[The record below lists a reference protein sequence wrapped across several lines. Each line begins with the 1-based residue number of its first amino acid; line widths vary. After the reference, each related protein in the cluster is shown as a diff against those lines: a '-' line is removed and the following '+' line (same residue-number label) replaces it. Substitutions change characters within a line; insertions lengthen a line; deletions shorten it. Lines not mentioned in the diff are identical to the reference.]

1 MHRFVRYHVWF
12 VGALAVSGRADAQTT
27 LLTVYGVQSGDQF
40 GRAIESVGDIDHD
53 GLPDFIVGAYL
64 GDLNAS
70 DAGYAQVCSGRT
82 GAVLFSVAGTTLA
95 EQMGFSVAGGGD
107 IDGDGTPDFIV
118 GSYAADSST
127 KVDCGSAIA
136 FSGTDGSVLRS
147 WLGLGNV
154 DHFGY
159 AVAAAGDVDLDG
171 LADVAVGAPFEDPG
185 GTDAGTVRVLSTAT
199 GLPVYSLQGVSHF
212 DEFGRTIDS
221 GDFNADG
228 VPDLAVGAWHAN
240 PNGFDSGAAYLF
252 SGVNGTL
259 IKQFKGDSAFDFFGI
274 VVSNAFDIDRD
285 GRDDLIVGSHHD
297 DPNGIE
303 SGSATVWSSVTGQL
317 LMRFDGE
324 VPDMFFGRSVAGLGD
339 VNGDGFPDL
348 EAGTPFLGNATG
360 INHGLARIYSGK
372 DGALLY
378 QLNEDSPND
387 FFAFA
392 VVGVGDT
399 DGNGYGDILIGA
411 RQDDDT
417 GTNAGSARIYN
428 GCPGYKVKY
437 GTGTTGSG
445 GFTPKLDVQGC
456 VNPSAN
462 VGFSVSQGLG
472 GAPFILLF
480 SSGPGTTPLTGSQ
493 SLALASPLLAVVPLA
508 LGGSGPGAGFLFG
521 TVPLPGNTAG
531 AKVAIQALVA
541 DPLAHNGMALTN
553 AVAIEVAP

>member
-1 MHRFVRYHVWF
+1 MFRFVRFHVWLI
-12 VGALAVSGRADAQTT
+12 GALAFSESADAQNT
-27 LLTVYGVQSGDQF
+27 LFTVYGAQSGDQF
-40 GRAIESVGDIDHD
+40 GRAIESVGDVDHD

-64 GDLNAS
+64 GDMNAS
-70 DAGYAQVCSGRT
+70 DAGYARVYSGKT
-82 GAVLFSVAGTTLA
+82 GVMLFSVAGTTLA
-95 EQMGFSVAGGGD
+95 EQMGFSVAGAGD
-107 IDGDGTPDFIV
+107 LDGDGTPDFIV
-118 GSYAADSST
+118 GAYASDSPT
-127 KVDCGSAIA
+127 KVDCGSATV
-136 FSGTDGSVLRS
+136 FSGANGTVLRT
-147 WLGLGNV
+147 WFGLENS

-159 AVAAAGDVDLDG
+159 SVAAAGDVDLDG
-171 LADVAVGAPFEDPG
+171 LADVAVGAPFENPG
-185 GTDAGTVRVLSTAT
+185 GTDAGTVRVLAAAT
-199 GLPVYSLQGVSHF
+199 GLPIYSLQGVSHF
-212 DEFGRTIDS
+212 DEFGRTID
-221 GDFNADG
+221 GGEFNGDG

-240 PNGFDSGAAYLF
+240 PSGPDSGGAYLF
-252 SGVNGTL
+252 SGVNGSV
-259 IKQFKGDSAFDFFGI
+259 IKQFKGDTAFDFFGI

-303 SGSATVWSSVTGQL
+303 SGSATVWSSATGQL

-348 EAGTPFLGNATG
+348 EAGTPFLGNSTG

-372 DGALLY
+372 DGTLLY
-378 QLNEDSPND
+378 QLNEDAPND

-392 VVGVGDT
+392 VVGAGDT

-417 GTNAGSARIYN
+417 GINAGSARIYN
-428 GCPGYKVKY
+428 GCPGLKVKY
-437 GTGTTGSG
+437 GTGTVGSG
-445 GFTPKLDVQGC
+445 GFVPKLDVQGC
-456 VNPSAN
+456 VLPSAI

-493 SLALASPLLAVVPLA
+493 SLALASPLLGVASLS
-508 LGGSGPGAGFLFG
+508 LSGTGPGAGFVFG
-521 TVPLPGNTAG
+521 TMPLPANSAG
-531 AKVAIQALVA
+531 AKVAIQAVVA
-541 DPLAHNGMALTN
+541 DPLAPNGMALTN